1 MSKFFTSRKI
11 FDNVTQIGGL
21 GGELCYLIEGSEKAL
36 LIDGLTGVGSLK
48 AFVRECTDLPVT
60 LVLTHGHVDHAGA
73 SFEYGECYVN
83 PADVALLYEHGD
95 IDQRYEFVM
104 GGGKPE
110 GAFVPKREDVVPP
123 CAVKTLPVQD
133 GDVFDLGGVQIEAI
147 AVPGHTAGTMV
158 YLDRARRVLYSG
170 DACNANTL
178 LGLPCSTTLGI
189 DEFYGGHGLPA
200 VPPRIVGEAQTLC
213 KEILNRTDDKFE
225 MEFLGRKFLYARKFD
240 GMFRRT
246 DGGIA
251 NIAYVMEKVYNK

>member
-21 GGELCYLIEGSEKAL
+21 GGELCYLIEGSKKAL

-95 IDQRYEFVM
+95 IDKRYGFVM

-110 GAFVPKREDVVPP
+110 GAFVPKKEDVVPP

-147 AVPGHTAGTMV
+147 AVPGK
-158 YLDRARRVLYSG
+158 DRNPRIRRCKECADRSG
-170 DACNANTL
+170 DC
-178 LGLPCSTTLGI
+178 
-189 DEFYGGHGLPA
+189 
-200 VPPRIVGEAQTLC
+200 
-213 KEILNRTDDKFE
+213 
-225 MEFLGRKFLYARKFD
+225 
-240 GMFRRT
+240 
-246 DGGIA
+246 
-251 NIAYVMEKVYNK
+251 

>member
-95 IDQRYEFVM
+95 
-104 GGGKPE
+104 
-110 GAFVPKREDVVPP
+110 
-123 CAVKTLPVQD
+123 
-133 GDVFDLGGVQIEAI
+133 VQIEAI
-147 AVPGHTAGTMV
+147 AVPGHTVGTMV

-178 LGLPCSTTLGI
+178 LGLPCSTTVETYAKSLDHLATYLKDI
-189 DEFYGGHGLPA
+189 DKFYGGHGLQA
-200 VPPRIVGEAQTLC
+200 VPAYIVDEAMILC
-213 KEILNRTDDKFE
+213 EEILSDDDDRFE
-225 MEFLGRKFLYARKFD
+225 TEFLGRKFLYARKFD
-240 GMFRRT
+240 GMFHRE